1 MESTSDVIIK
11 VADVSK
17 TFKGKDNNVEALR
30 NINLDIMRGDIFG
43 IIGMSGAGKS
53 TLVRCLNFLERPTTG
68 TVYVDGHDLNAMSP
82 AQLRAERLSIAMIF
96 QHFNL
101 LMQRNVIGNV
111 MFPMEIAGVDRKK
124 AKKRA
129 MELLTE
135 VGLADKAKSYPAQL
149 SGGQQQ
155 RVAIARALANNPK
168 ILLCDE
174 ATSALDPTTT
184 KSILALLKEIN
195 EKHGITIVIITHS
208 MSVVEEICNKVAI
221 IDGGELAETGNVV
234 DVFSNPQSA
243 AAKKLVFPEGQSSQV
258 ASMSSKK
265 YVRIVF
271 SQNSSF
277 EPVVANMVLEFKT
290 PVNILLADTRDIGG
304 IAKGQMILQ
313 LPDDEQLADSMLAF
327 LKDRQ
332 LEVEVLENYVG

>member
-221 IDGGELAETGNVV
+221 IDQGELAETGKVV

-265 YVRIVF
+265 CVRIVF

>member
-1 MESTSDVIIK
+1 MSVLELDKISYTYDGKTYVLKDFSCEFEAGK
-11 VADVSK
+11 VYAIV
-17 TFKGKDNNVEALR
+17 GK
-30 NINLDIMRGDIFG
+30 
-43 IIGMSGAGKS
+43 SGAGKT
-53 TLVRCLNFLERPTTG
+53 TLLSLLAG
-68 TVYVDGHDLNAMSP
+68 LDKLSDGKILFDGKDIKSIDKYTYRSNDVGVVFQSYNLLPKFTARENV
-82 AQLRAERLSIAMIF
+82 ELSIDLSKKKIPNKKQVAMD
-96 QHFNL
+96 L
-101 LMQRNVIGNV
+101 L
-111 MFPMEIAGVDRKK
+111 KK
-124 AKKRA
+124 
-129 MELLTE
+129 
-135 VGLADKAKSYPAQL
+135 VGLSEEEANRRVLKI

-221 IDGGELAETGNVV
+221 IDKGELAETGKVV

-265 YVRIVF
+265 CVRIVF

>member
-1 MESTSDVIIK
+1 MSNSSNVIIK
-11 VADVSK
+11 VDNVSK
-17 TFKGKDNNVEALR
+17 TFKGKDNQVEALK
-30 NINLDIMRGDIFG
+30 NISLDVEKGDIFG

-68 TVYVDGHDLNAMSP
+68 TVYIDGRDLSSLSP
-82 AQLRAERLSIAMIF
+82 AALRAERLGIAMIF

-111 MFPMEIAGVDRKK
+111 MFPMEIAKVSRRK
-124 AKKRA
+124 ARERA
-129 MELLTE
+129 MELLRE
-135 VGLADKAKSYPAQL
+135 VGLEDKAYNYPAQL

-184 KSILALLKEIN
+184 KSILSLLKEIN

-221 IDGGELAETGNVV
+221 IDGGELAEVGSVNE
-234 DVFSNPQSA
+234 VFSNPQSL

-265 YVRIVF
+265 CVRIVF

-313 LPDDEQLADSMLAF
+313 LPDDEQIADSMLDF
-327 LKDRQ
+327 LRSRQ